1 MNTNASAIG
10 SRCGQVR
17 SASRTILAIAALSA
31 ALFAQMAIAAPRQPK
46 INPPPSTELTYSIKA
61 QQSGLNVKGEAV
73 LRWNNAGN
81 SYEIVTETNAA
92 MFGKILATRSEGT
105 IGTTG
110 LIPERFSEQ
119 RYRKRETVT
128 QFDRAAGTISFSESG
143 KGTPYQSG
151 VQDKA
156 SVVWQ
161 MISLARAAP
170 ASFKPGSEWV
180 FPVVGRSNVE
190 PWTFKVI
197 QTETIQTT
205 SGAVQALHVQKAS
218 DSHRDQDVDLW
229 LAPSMQWYP
238 IKLRYSD
245 SGGLTIEQTLKSMK

>member
-1 MNTNASAIG
+1 MNINASTIG
-10 SRCGQVR
+10 KRCGQAR
-17 SASRTILAIAALSA
+17 SASRTMFAIAALSV
-31 ALFAQMAIAAPRQPK
+31 ALFAQAASAASRQPK
-46 INPPPSTELTYSIKA
+46 INPPPSAELTYSIKA
-61 QQSGLNVKGEAV
+61 QQSGINVKGDAV

-81 SYEIVTETNAA
+81 RYEIVTETNAA
-92 MFGKILATRSEGT
+92 MFGKILGTRSEGS

-119 RYRKRETVT
+119 RYRKRETVI

-143 KGTPYQSG
+143 NNAPMQSG

-161 MISLARAAP
+161 LISLARAAP
-170 ASFKPGSEWV
+170 ASFKSGLEWT
-180 FPVVGRSNVE
+180 FPVVGRRQVE

-197 QTETIQTT
+197 RTETIQTPL
-205 SGAVQALHVQKAS
+205 GAMQALHVQKTS
-218 DSHRDQDVDLW
+218 DSHRDQDIDLW

-238 IKLRYSD
+238 VKLRYSD
-245 SGGLTIEQTLKSMK
+245 SGGLMIEQTLKSMK

>member
-10 SRCGQVR
+10 NRCGQVR
-17 SASRTILAIAALSA
+17 SASRTISAIAALSV
-31 ALFAQMAIAAPRQPK
+31 ALFAQAATAAPRQPK
-46 INPPPSTELTYSIKA
+46 INPPPSAELAYSIKA
-61 QQSGLNVKGEAV
+61 QQSGLNVKGEAL

-81 SYEIVTETNAA
+81 NYEIVTETNAA
-92 MFGKILATRSEGT
+92 MFGKILGTRSEGA

-110 LIPERFSEQ
+110 LVPKRFGEQ
-119 RYRKRETVT
+119 RYRKRETIT
-128 QFDRAAGTISFSESG
+128 QFDQTAGTISFSESG
-143 KGTPYQSG
+143 KSIPLQSG

-161 MISLARAAP
+161 LISLARAAP
-170 ASFKPGSEWV
+170 ASFKPGSEWT

-197 QTETIQTT
+197 QTETVQTALGT
-205 SGAVQALHVQKAS
+205 IQALHVQKSS

-238 IKLRYSD
+238 VKLRYSD